1 MLDLKCSERLWLTS
15 GTKNKRSPN
24 VPVISTK
31 EWNPPVLQKT
41 QGHKLK
47 EYILPCNKISR
58 DYGLNK
64 KQ

>member
-1 MLDLKCSERLWLTS
+1 MIFDID
-15 GTKNKRSPN
+15 SPN
-24 VPVISTK
+24 VPVTSVQV
-31 EWNPPVLQKT
+31 VLT

-47 EYILPCNKISR
+47 EYILSCNKISR